1 MSDKGV
7 IFNLFLIPLK
17 DLLSLTLKS
26 KEHNLNESA
35 HKTFDDGLIG
45 TFFIWLNTYIRGP
58 PLIKLKII

>member
-26 KEHNLNESA
+26 DQHNLSESA
-35 HKTFDDGLIG
+35 YKTFNDGLIG
-45 TFFIWLNTYIRGP
+45 TFFIWQNVYICGP
-58 PLIKLKII
+58 PLIKFKII